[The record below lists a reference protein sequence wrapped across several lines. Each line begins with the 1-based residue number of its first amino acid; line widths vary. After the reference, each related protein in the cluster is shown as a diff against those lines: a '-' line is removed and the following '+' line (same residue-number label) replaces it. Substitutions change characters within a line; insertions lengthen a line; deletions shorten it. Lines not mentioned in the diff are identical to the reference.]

1 MEIPDKRP
9 LLLDGAVAT
18 NLMPLGMPEG
28 GINALR
34 WILQNSDR
42 VMALTDAFIR
52 AGAMAVLAPTYG
64 VMRSAVAEGG
74 ASDDIAAL
82 NRSLA
87 GMTFTA
93 ANGRVPVGGSVS
105 PSGIEIKPFGE
116 ATFGRLIADYKEQM
130 AALCESGLNFVLL
143 EGFTNL
149 VDLRAAILAARA
161 SQLPVFAC
169 VTVSDDCRTKT
180 WDVDLLAALT
190 VAQSLG
196 VKAFGVNCSSPE
208 AALSAVKRMHPYAE
222 VPLIARPDAGSANP
236 ILPHLYDYSPE
247 SMAALTSEL
256 LAAGARII
264 GGCCGTTPEH
274 IEAMAQAFQA
284 FDPEGVNAKVNSEET
299 IVANHSD
306 AFFVS
311 DSFTPSEGLD
321 CALDMSEA
329 LLEAADAGFD
339 AIKVNI
345 KSPDDANLLAMNA
358 HMASLPV
365 MLKSDDEA
373 LLEAALLQYQGR
385 ALVDSQCYIPEQTLI
400 SITKRYGAV
409 IY

>member
-9 LLLDGAVAT
+9 YLLDGAVAT

-28 GINALR
+28 INALH
-34 WILQNSDR
+34 WLLQNSDK
-42 VMALTDAFIR
+42 VMALTDAFIK
-52 AGAMAVLAPTYG
+52 AGSMAVLTPTYG
-64 VMRSAVAEGG
+64 VMRSAIAEGG
-74 ASDDIAAL
+74 ESGDIAAL

-87 GMTFTA
+87 GMTLKA

-116 ATFGRLIADYKEQM
+116 VTFSRLIADYKEQM
-130 AALCESGLNFVLL
+130 AALSESGLAFVLL

-149 VDLRAAILAARA
+149 VDLRAAIFAARA
-161 SQLPVFAC
+161 SQLPVLAC
-169 VTVSDDCRTKT
+169 MAVNDDCRTKT
-180 WDVDLLAALT
+180 WDVGLLAALT

-208 AALSAVKRMHPYAE
+208 AALSAVKRMHPYAKI
-222 VPLIARPDAGSANP
+222 PLIAKPDAGSANP

-247 SMAALTSEL
+247 SMAKLTGEL
-256 LAAGARII
+256 LAVGAQII

-274 IEAMAQAFQA
+274 IEAMAQAVKA
-284 FDPEGVNAKVNSEET
+284 FAPADFPVKGISEET

-311 DSFTPSEGLD
+311 DSFTPSDGLD

-329 LLEAADAGFD
+329 LVEAADAGFD
-339 AIKVNI
+339 AVKVGI

-358 HMASLPV
+358 HMATLPV

-400 SITKRYGAV
+400 SIAKRYGAV
-409 IY
+409 VY